1 MLASSFRAA
10 KHAGVAGPPSHW
22 HLKRTHVHAAKV
34 ELALEHRNLV
44 RGRGARMLEHDEIGL
59 ETPRLVSI
67 GCVPAAR
74 LAGGVAV
81 GSCKACARAHTR

>member
-1 MLASSFRAA
+1 VLPSEISRCPFLQSRK
-10 KHAGVAGPPSHW
+10 KHAVASP
-22 HLKRTHVHAAKV
+22 KCTRAAKV
-34 ELALEHRNLV
+34 ELALEHRNLA
-44 RGRGARMLEHDEIGL
+44 RGRGARVLEHDEIGL

-81 GSCKACARAHTR
+81 GAGEACARAHTR